1 MLGFVYDDRTT
12 AIYPGTIPRLC
23 VAVCFVKCFTNVF
36 VGKTFYKILQ
46 RILQS
51 KENIFSLTNVLQKN
65 IVSA

>member
-1 MLGFVYDDRTT
+1 MRVGS
-12 AIYPGTIPRLC
+12 

-51 KENIFSLTNVLQKN
+51 TENIFSLTNILQKN